1 MQTESENLG
10 YEVNM
15 RTVIAD
21 NSEALFLVCFS
32 EDFIIVYQ
40 LNKVLKKILTGLFLQ
55 ISPGSGDFS

>member
-40 LNKVLKKILTGLFLQ
+40 LNKVLKITGLF
-55 ISPGSGDFS
+55 FTNMFW